1 MTEYRINSKGE
12 EVAIITLNRDLNW
25 IIHKSRYKNIEVL
38 NSLTGLMRVAIS
50 DYYMDKPTD
59 ENVVANLL
67 ITLNEACYR
76 GLKEVSIDH
85 EEIILDRLDIELWW
99 HLCDIGIET
108 EMPGL

>member
-50 DYYMDKPTD
+50 DYYRK
-59 ENVVANLL
+59 
-67 ITLNEACYR
+67 
-76 GLKEVSIDH
+76 
-85 EEIILDRLDIELWW
+85 
-99 HLCDIGIET
+99 
-108 EMPGL
+108 